1 MQIVKLKFLIKK
13 IQKYLHNLLYIQN
26 HTNIYKEF
34 FLKSNMDKRPFRT
47 LLNKQVVTKE
57 GKKLGLVKDITFEAR
72 TGELIHI
79 VLRELT
85 TYTSNLSLERTK
97 DKEALIPHNA
107 VIAVGDFIVV
117 SEEDLL

>member
-1 MQIVKLKFLIKK
+1 
-13 IQKYLHNLLYIQN
+13 
-26 HTNIYKEF
+26 
-34 FLKSNMDKRPFRT
+34 MDKKPFKM
-47 LLNKQVVTKE
+47 LLGKQLVTKE
-57 GKKLGLVKDITFEAR
+57 GKKLGVVKDVTFEAR

-79 VLRELT
+79 VLRDLT

-97 DKEALIPHNA
+97 EKEALIPYNA

>member
-1 MQIVKLKFLIKK
+1 MEKK
-13 IQKYLHNLLYIQN
+13 PFKALLG
-26 HTNIYKEF
+26 
-34 FLKSNMDKRPFRT
+34 
-47 LLNKQVVTKE
+47 KQVVTKE
-57 GKKLGLVKDITFEAR
+57 GKKLGIIKDITFEAR

-79 VLRELT
+79 ILQNLT

-97 DKEALIPHNA
+97 NKEALIPYNA